1 VSRQF
6 IGVSTKAYL
15 GYRETLHWL
24 DGINTQLADRPA
36 LREHDIQTFVIPS
49 SPLILSAVSTL
60 EPTGCWV
67 GAQNAHWRDGDVTGE
82 IAPSLI
88 AELGA
93 RLIEVGHAERR
104 TSFGETPTVV
114 RKKVGAILAAGLS
127 PLLCVG
133 EAKRGRPSS
142 AALYCVEQI
151 RSAMVDH
158 VDRLDSVLIAYEP
171 RWAIGA
177 QEPANPGYV
186 NEVVRTMRHLVRSE
200 FPVRALGFVYGGSA
214 KPGLLPSLPD
224 VDGLFLGRFAHDPAN
239 FGAVCDEALE
249 RVNDFG

>member
-24 DGINTQLADRPA
+24 DGIRAQLADRPT
-36 LREHDIQTFVIPS
+36 LREHDIQPFVIPS
-49 SPLILSAVSTL
+49 SPLILSAVDAL
-60 EPTGCWV
+60 ESTGCWV
-67 GAQNAHWRDGDVTGE
+67 GAQNAHWHDGAVTGE
-82 IAPSLI
+82 IPPSLI
-88 AELGA
+88 GELGA
-93 RLIEVGHAERR
+93 RLVEVGHAERR
-104 TSFGETPTVV
+104 ASFGETPSVV
-114 RKKVGAILAAGLS
+114 HKKVTAILDAGLS

-142 AALYCVEQI
+142 AALYCVDQI
-151 RSAMVDH
+151 RSAMFDQP
-158 VDRLDSVLIAYEP
+158 DRLDSVLIAYEP

-177 QEPANPGYV
+177 AEPANSGYV

-200 FPVRALGFVYGGSA
+200 FPIRPLGFVYGGSA

-239 FGAVCDEALE
+239 FGAVCDEALD
-249 RVNDFG
+249 RVDLA